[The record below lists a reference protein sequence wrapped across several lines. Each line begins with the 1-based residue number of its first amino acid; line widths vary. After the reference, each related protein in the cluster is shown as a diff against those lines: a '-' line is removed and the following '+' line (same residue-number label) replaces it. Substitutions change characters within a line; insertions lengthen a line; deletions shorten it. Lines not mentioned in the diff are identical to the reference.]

1 MAAPSSACRNSV
13 SFDSG
18 PQAARVDGPRVI
30 SKNLAIVQE
39 RGLVETN
46 SATALESAKQKQTRL
61 LVLNLDEMPAN
72 QIASQIQAIVD
83 DLNGNCGRLKQSA
96 TGHYQLCRI
105 SRAIKLCQSKT
116 SPACSPV
123 KVIGLNSSQ

>member
-83 DLNGNCGRLKQSA
+83 DLNKVQPGTTSYAESRELLNFANQKLA
-96 TGHYQLCRI
+96 QL
-105 SRAIKLCQSKT
+105 AAQ
-116 SPACSPV
+116 
-123 KVIGLNSSQ
+123 